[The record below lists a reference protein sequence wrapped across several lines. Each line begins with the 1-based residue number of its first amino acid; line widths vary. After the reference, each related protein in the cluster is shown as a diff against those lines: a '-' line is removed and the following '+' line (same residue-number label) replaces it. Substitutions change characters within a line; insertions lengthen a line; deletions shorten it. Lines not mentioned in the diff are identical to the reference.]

1 MVALIFENSP
11 LCSRNLLSYYFEI
24 HARSRDLRDK
34 MFLGEGEKS
43 LDRKEGNLDSS
54 KEIF

>member
-11 LCSRNLLSYYFEI
+11 LCSRNLLSYYLEI

-43 LDRKEGNLDSS
+43 LDRREGNLDSS